1 MNRQLLFSAC
11 LSKNEMRLLTLMVE
25 IENAIYKNIK
35 GRYMAF
41 HIAELIK
48 SIKELNINNNAIQPT
63 QSISS

>member
-11 LSKNEMRLLTLMVE
+11 LSKNELRLLTLMVE
-25 IENAIYKNIK
+25 IENDIYKNIK

-48 SIKELNINNNAIQPT
+48 NIKELKLNDNVIQ
-63 QSISS
+63 SS